1 MSMSIMM
8 RNPVRMVLGL
18 CETVYEYNDLSAA
31 VEREA
36 GLVLLC
42 ESYWG
47 VEARREIENA
57 VDKINGVKSQMDLDR
72 WVRKM
77 LYEQRQMKYGG
88 CDDRKKKYGRSWWR
102 G

>member
-1 MSMSIMM
+1 
-8 RNPVRMVLGL
+8 MVLGL
-18 CETVYEYNDLSAA
+18 CGTVYGYDDLSVA

-36 GLVLLC
+36 RLVLLGG
-42 ESYWG
+42 SYWTVG
-47 VEARREIENA
+47 ARREIEDA

-88 CDDRKKKYGRSWWR
+88 CDDKKKYGRRWWR